1 MRWTE
6 KQYEQ
11 YVQKRGSKNIYTP
24 TREPIRIII
33 PGRPVP
39 KQRPRFT
46 RTGHI
51 YTPQETRD
59 YEDFVGWKAK
69 EVIKEP
75 LAGNVALYIKV
86 YVKGNVFP
94 DLDNIAKSILDGM
107 NKVAYHDDKQVACLV
122 IQRIKGQEEKVEV
135 ELEEVGDGGDI

>member
-1 MRWTE
+1 MQRGLSMLQ
-6 KQYEQ
+6 KGMLSKEQ
-11 YVQKRGSKNIYTP
+11 IKIV
-24 TREPIRIII
+24 I

-39 KQRPRFT
+39 KARPRLG
-46 RTGHI
+46 RGGNV
-51 YTPQETRD
+51 YTPVKTKR
-59 YEDFVGWKAK
+59 YEELVAWKTK

-107 NKVAYHDDKQVACLV
+107 NKVAYHDDKQVSCLV

-135 ELEEVGDGGDI
+135 ELEEVS

>member
-51 YTPQETRD
+51 YTPQGTKD

-75 LAGNVALYIKV
+75 LEGDIALYIRV
-86 YVKGNVFP
+86 YVNRNVFA
-94 DLDNIAKSILDGM
+94 DIDNIAKAIMDGL
-107 NKVAYHDDKQVACLV
+107 NGVAYKDDRQVVCLS
-122 IQRIKGQEEKVEV
+122 IQRIKDREERVEI
-135 ELEEVGDGGDI
+135 ELEEVS

>member
-1 MRWTE
+1 MLS
-6 KQYEQ
+6 KEQ
-11 YVQKRGSKNIYTP
+11 IKIV
-24 TREPIRIII
+24 I

-39 KQRPRFT
+39 KARPRLG
-46 RTGHI
+46 RGGNV
-51 YTPQETRD
+51 YTPVKTKR
-59 YEDFVGWKAK
+59 YEELVAWKTK

-107 NKVAYHDDKQVACLV
+107 NKVAYHDDKQVSCLV

-135 ELEEVGDGGDI
+135 ELEEVS

>member
-1 MRWTE
+1 MGL
-6 KQYEQ
+6 KKYEAAKE
-11 YVQKRGSKNIYTP
+11 VIKIVV
-24 TREPIRIII
+24 

-39 KQRPRFT
+39 KARPRLGKRGNVYTPT
-46 RTGHI
+46 RTK
-51 YTPQETRD
+51 Q
-59 YEDFVGWKAK
+59 YEELVAWKTK

-75 LAGNVALYIKV
+75 FTGNIAVYIKV
-86 YVKGNVFP
+86 YVKNNVFP

-107 NKVAYHDDKQVACLV
+107 NKVAYHDDKQVSCLV